1 MRPVNALILLVA
13 TLAGWSPSFAQDSDE
28 AFERTA
34 FPAGVLFEP
43 PLADP
48 KQAHSYFSLHRF
60 DIETREPFTAGSVA
74 FGKIFGLT
82 RWSRESHASAWQL
95 SLDGAVF
102 AQFDLSSES
111 RDLLNADYV
120 LGLQAEHLHGS
131 FSTRFRLYH
140 QSTHLGDE
148 LLVRSPELIDERVN
162 FSYES
167 VQFLASWSREPWRVY
182 GGGEYLIDR
191 DPADLKRAGLQAGGE
206 FRGRGDLLGGRAV
219 MALDLRSFEH
229 HDWAPGISM
238 KLGIEYGDRQPGS
251 DRRIR
256 VLIEYYDGFVPFGQ
270 FYELTMTS
278 YGLGVYFGL

>member
-1 MRPVNALILLVA
+1 MRPANALILLVA
-13 TLAGWSPSFAQDSDE
+13 ALTGWFPNAVQASDAE
-28 AFERTA
+28 FERTA

-48 KQAHSYFSLHRF
+48 KQTHSYFSLHRF
-60 DIETREPFTAGSVA
+60 DIEARERFTAGSVA

-82 RWSRESHASAWQL
+82 RWSRASDGSGWQL
-95 SLDGAVF
+95 SLDGGVF

-120 LGLQAEHLHGS
+120 IGLQVEHLRGNL
-131 FSTRFRLYH
+131 STRFRLYH

-148 LLVRSPELIDERVN
+148 LLLRSPELIEQRVN
-162 FSYES
+162 FSYQS
-167 VQFLASWSREPWRVY
+167 LQFLASYSRDPWRVY

-206 FRGRGDLLGGRAV
+206 FRGRNDLLGGRPVA
-219 MALDLRSFEH
+219 AIDLRSFEH
-229 HDWAPGISM
+229 HQWDPGISA
-238 KLGIEYGDRQPGS
+238 KLGLEFGDRLRGS
-251 DRRIR
+251 GRRIR
-256 VLIEYYDGFVPFGQ
+256 ILIEFYDGFVPFGQ